1 MAPTDAKEIQLLDVQ
16 TTLENTRKQLG
27 EQATTIDAFRFKVRN
42 LERDLGEVR
51 RREEEEVAQA
61 SQLNEKSQALLEQNM
76 QLRVRAS
83 CLCDVVL
90 RVRDAHAAVRTGRR
104 SSCGASSRRRRRC
117 WRRGRRGR
125 RWR

>member
-1 MAPTDAKEIQLLDVQ
+1 MDVQ

-76 QLRVRAS
+76 QLRVRRLIAS
-83 CLCDVVL
+83 VL
-90 RVRDAHAAVRTGRR
+90 LV
-104 SSCGASSRRRRRC
+104 
-117 WRRGRRGR
+117 
-125 RWR
+125 